1 MKKRQLKKDIW
12 KSIHHSWGRFFS
24 IMMLMALGS
33 FALIGLFVTGPDM
46 RQTGENYFNEL
57 NVSDITVLSDYGIDE
72 VEQEYIEKASGI
84 KDLEYIYL
92 KDVVVEDTDTS
103 FRIFSKPEK
112 ASLYELV
119 EGKFPEADDEI
130 AIDNVYSDKYKIGD
144 TIKFTEKV
152 EDEQTLK
159 IHEFKIVGYIN
170 SGEILSVLN
179 RGQTDVGTGEL
190 NSYAIINKD
199 VFDSDVY
206 MMAKITFDDLSGVD
220 PYSDKYRD
228 ILQVHKDELEKL
240 LEEQQGIRLENIKKP
255 YQEDIDE
262 GQKEIDDAKKELEDA
277 RTELNDAKVKLD
289 EAKAEIEENEKKLND
304 AKSEL
309 SSAESTIKT
318 QEATLNQKQKEYN
331 AALEELNQKKAE
343 YEQAKATIESKQ
355 QEINTNRAQLETA
368 KSQYEMYGT
377 ESPEYQY
384 FMQQYIH
391 LG

>member
-12 KSIHHSWGRFFS
+12 KSIHHSGGRFFS

-46 RQTGENYFNEL
+46 RQTGKNYFNEL
-57 NVSDITVLSDYGIDE
+57 NVSDITVLSDYGIDDS
-72 VEQEYIEKASGI
+72 EQEYIEKASGI

-92 KDVVVEDTDTS
+92 KDVIVEDTDTS

-112 ASLYELV
+112 ISLYELV

-130 AIDNVYSDKYKIGD
+130 AIDNLYSDKYKIGD

-152 EDEQTLK
+152 EEDEQILK

-190 NSYAIINKD
+190 NSYAIINSN

-206 MMAKITFDDLSGVD
+206 MMAKITFDDLDGVD

-228 ILQVHKDELEKL
+228 TLQAHKDELEKL
-240 LEEQQGIRLENIKKP
+240 LEEQQGIRLENIKKH
-255 YQEDIDE
+255 I
-262 GQKEIDDAKKELEDA
+262 KK
-277 RTELNDAKVKLD
+277 
-289 EAKAEIEENEKKLND
+289 I
-304 AKSEL
+304 
-309 SSAESTIKT
+309 
-318 QEATLNQKQKEYN
+318 
-331 AALEELNQKKAE
+331 
-343 YEQAKATIESKQ
+343 
-355 QEINTNRAQLETA
+355 
-368 KSQYEMYGT
+368 
-377 ESPEYQY
+377 
-384 FMQQYIH
+384 
-391 LG
+391 